1 MQTPLVSIVITT
13 KNEES
18 NINYCLESI
27 KEQTW
32 SNIEIIVIDN
42 SSNDKTQ
49 DISRKYTKKVYT
61 KGPER
66 SAQRN
71 YGMIEKSKGE
81 YVVYIDAD
89 MILSP
94 ILIESCVKYIQQ
106 TQSVALHVVEVVLGK
121 NYFSRVRRFERSFY
135 NGTVIDGARFF
146 HRATFIKSGGFD
158 ENLFVKGSG
167 EDWDID
173 KLVKRY
179 GVISLL
185 PRYSCSV
192 VKSDWTLKNFI
203 ENLGVKHASSFSG
216 IYHNESEFKLLPYLK
231 KKFYYSAGF
240 DGYID
245 KWGLNDTDICK
256 QFGFIYRFW
265 TVFTENGKWKK
276 MLLHPLLTIGMY
288 FLRALVGFV
297 FIVKKIIR

>member
-1 MQTPLVSIVITT
+1 VLTPLVSIVVTT
-13 KNEES
+13 KNEER
-18 NINYCLESI
+18 NIQHCLESI

-32 SNIEIIVIDN
+32 NNIEIIVIDN

-49 DISRKYTKKVYT
+49 DISKKYTGKVYT

-81 YVVYIDAD
+81 YVIYIDAD

-94 ILIESCVKYIQQ
+94 ILIESCVKYIRQ
-106 TQSVALHVVEVVLGK
+106 TQSVALHVVEIVLGK

-135 NGTVIDGARFF
+135 DGTVIDGARFF
-146 HRATFIKSGGFD
+146 HRPTFIKSGGFD

-173 KLVKRY
+173 KIVKHY
-179 GVISLL
+179 GAINLL
-185 PRYSCSV
+185 PRYSCSE

-203 ENLGVKHASSFSG
+203 ENLGASHASSFSG
-216 IYHNESEFKLLPYLK
+216 IYHNESEFKLWSYLK
-231 KKFYYSAGF
+231 KKSYYSAGF

-245 KWGLNDTDICK
+245 KWGLNDPDICK
-256 QFGFIYRFW
+256 QFGLIYRFW

-276 MLLHPLLTIGMY
+276 LLLHPLLTIGMY
-288 FLRALVGFV
+288 FLRVLVGFV
-297 FIVKKIIR
+297 YIIKKFIR